1 MNVKIIVDST
11 CDLPRDLFEELNIGV
26 VTLYVLLDEV
36 SYREWQEI
44 TPEEVVAWSNKTNK
58 PPTTSAP
65 SVDDF
70 LKEFEPCAK
79 KKQDIV
85 FIGTSA
91 ETTAT
96 CQVGQIAADMV
107 KGIKI
112 EIIDG
117 RSISG
122 GTACIAYK
130 AAKLAQSGASH
141 EEVVAA
147 VKDIIPRVF
156 TSFVPETLE
165 FLRRSGRASVVK
177 AMAASSLK
185 LKPEI
190 TAKDGFLVQGEMFR
204 GPTAK
209 VAAKYIDKRLENL
222 GGIDPEV
229 AFVASTPD
237 EKELRQSLYEKVVA
251 KNYFENVYSVRASC
265 VVSAHAGPNTYSI
278 SYIKKKND

>member
-1 MNVKIIVDST
+1 M
-11 CDLPRDLFEELNIGV
+11 
-26 VTLYVLLDEV
+26 
-36 SYREWQEI
+36 
-44 TPEEVVAWSNKTNK
+44 
-58 PPTTSAP
+58 
-65 SVDDF
+65 
-70 LKEFEPCAK
+70 
-79 KKQDIV
+79 
-85 FIGTSA
+85 
-91 ETTAT
+91 
-96 CQVGQIAADMV
+96 
-107 KGIKI
+107 
-112 EIIDG
+112 
-117 RSISG
+117 
-122 GTACIAYK
+122 
-130 AAKLAQSGASH
+130 
-141 EEVVAA
+141 
-147 VKDIIPRVF
+147 F

-222 GGIDPEV
+222 GDIDPEV

-237 EKELRQSLYEKVVA
+237 EKQLRPSLYEKVVA

-278 SYIKKKND
+278 SYIKKKKD